1 MKSKLLAGAFFA
13 IFLAVAG
20 CSGSSSPQDQ
30 LVTVN
35 AILAKGFDM
44 AAPQRQEV
52 DKLVAEAKK
61 LMEAGKTEESSKLL
75 KKAIKVLEFAE
86 EADRFNKSE

>member
-1 MKSKLLAGAFFA
+1 MKSKLLAVFFA

-20 CSGSSSPQDQ
+20 CSGPKSPQDQ
-30 LVTVN
+30 LAT
-35 AILAKGFDM
+35 IDKLFAKGFEI
-44 AAPQRQEV
+44 ATPQRQEV

-61 LMEAGKTEESSKLL
+61 LMSAGKTDESSKLL
-75 KKAIKVLEFAE
+75 AKAIKVLEFSE

>member
-1 MKSKLLAGAFFA
+1 MKSKLLAVFLA

-20 CSGSSSPQDQ
+20 CSGSSNPQDQ
-30 LVTVN
+30 LATIDK
-35 AILAKGFDM
+35 ILAKDFEM
-44 AAPQRQEV
+44 ATPQRQEV

-61 LMEAGKTEESSKLL
+61 LMGVGKTEEASKLL
-75 KKAIKVLEFAE
+75 KQAIKVLEFAE